1 MLAAYWHDQREMRI
15 IHAIGG
21 SLATL
26 RPLAMLSMALV
37 VLPLAA
43 CWESKQ
49 TIMANCKVR
58 ALEPVEIKPEFITV
72 DPAVIPAVISYVSN
86 CMIAAGY
93 SKSKHLPN
101 ICREDFQIGAFDY
114 CWE

>member
-1 MLAAYWHDQREMRI
+1 
-15 IHAIGG
+15 
-21 SLATL
+21 
-26 RPLAMLSMALV
+26 MALV

-58 ALEPVEIKPEFITV
+58 VLEPVEIKPEFITV